1 MATHEVQAIGPR
13 KIIVQI
19 TRAVTY
25 LVYFYL
31 IAVEI
36 ILLLGFFLLLFGA
49 NSSASFTQWAYRN
62 LDRVMEP
69 FRGIFAP
76 IELGTTSA
84 DVQAVFDTA
93 VLFAMIVYG
102 IIAIV
107 ISCADHM
114 VDRSTAVSR
123 GGRSRCRVSPGARSA
138 GCRGAST
145 GHAADCDDLPPDS
158 GRPADCGT
166 DLSGRAGSA
175 VLDPRPRARPVSQ
188 LPGSPRTPHR
198 NRTRLRSPPSVGRAD
213 RPRASSNRRAS
224 PGSRR
229 LRTRT

>member
-1 MATHEVQAIGPR
+1 MTTHEVQAIGPR
-13 KIIVQI
+13 KIIVQL

-107 ISCADHM
+107 HELADHM
-114 VDRSTAVSR
+114 ADRSTAVSR
-123 GGRSRCRVSPGARSA
+123 GGRSRCRVSPGARST

-145 GHAADCDDLPPDS
+145 WACRRRDDLPPGS
-158 GRPADCGT
+158 GRSADCG
-166 DLSGRAGSA
+166 
-175 VLDPRPRARPVSQ
+175 
-188 LPGSPRTPHR
+188 
-198 NRTRLRSPPSVGRAD
+198 D
-213 RPRASSNRRAS
+213 RPIQTRQLRGSRSETVRPAGQPAAWFTQNATPKPNTVAIPAQRRAC
-224 PGSRR
+224 
-229 LRTRT
+229 